1 MRSIL
6 LALAPVLFLGC
17 GGPFV
22 TFDAQMKGTATIQ
35 GSALGQLLGTFPQA
49 NGFTSIDFSNN
60 QDFKNNNTSR
70 DKVKSMRVTSLSLT
84 ITSPNNQ
91 DFRFLDSLEFS
102 VKAGGKEQKVATKTG
117 IASLGL
123 AAPNPTLNLDLI
135 DADLAEYV
143 RSSEF
148 SIVTSGAGRQ
158 PAQDTQIEI
167 DIRFSVG
174 AGL

>member
-6 LALAPVLFLGC
+6 LSVAPILFLGC
-17 GGPFV
+17 GGSLV
-22 TFDAQMKGTATIQ
+22 TFDTQMKGTATVQ
-35 GSALGQLLGTFPQA
+35 GSALGQLLGNFPQA

-70 DKVKSMRVTSLSLT
+70 DKVKSVRVTSLSLQ

-91 DFRFLDSLEFS
+91 DFRFLDSIEFS
-102 VKAGGKEQKVATKTG
+102 VKADGKEQKVATKTG

-143 RSSEF
+143 RSSAF
-148 SIVTSGAGRQ
+148 SVVTSGTGRQ

-167 DIRFSVG
+167 AIKFTVG